1 MVLPSLGVCVLIAAV
16 TTGGAT
22 ASGSGGVVPRFSL
35 STTTATTDDEVSLRV
50 SQTPGLSQREIRLYL
65 VPADVAASVRS
76 RFDSRLSFIGTVRAS
91 RQARIVFTVPPLESG
106 RYALAYWCRRCLTR
120 GKGLGVQAS
129 PKLRV
134 TAPAGEGCPTTKPN
148 GNVPPVA
155 PGAWSGFHWHGNGAL
170 WVWLRPDGI
179 LVTNALGGEKKI
191 WVAKEWGRTLSVNYR
206 TLDTPSAPITAP
218 VVSGTL
224 SGYDGPSWA
233 SRMSFQPGCW
243 QISGRLGDVSLSF
256 VVQVVLGNNSG
267 ALS

>member
-1 MVLPSLGVCVLIAAV
+1 MVLRSLGACVLIAAV
-16 TTGGAT
+16 TTGGT
-22 ASGSGGVVPRFSL
+22 ASNPGDVVPRFLL
-35 STTTATTDDEVSLRV
+35 SATAATTDDEVALRV
-50 SQTPGLSQREIRLYL
+50 VRTPRLPLREIRLYL
-65 VPADVAASVRS
+65 VPTGVAASIRS
-76 RFDSRLSFIGTVRAS
+76 RFDSRLSFIGTVPAS
-91 RQARIVFTVPPLESG
+91 RHARLVFTVPPLEPG
-106 RYALAYWCRRCLTR
+106 RYALAYWCRNCLR
-120 GKGLGVQAS
+120 RAKGIGVQAS

-134 TAPAGEGCPTTKPN
+134 TAETGEGCPTTKPN

-155 PGAWSGFHWHGNGAL
+155 RGSWTGFQWHGNGAL
-170 WVWLRPDGI
+170 WVWLRPDGM

-191 WVAKEWGRTLSVNYR
+191 WVAKECGSGPLTVNYR

-256 VVQVVLGNNSG
+256 VVQVVLGNG
-267 ALS
+267 

>member
-1 MVLPSLGVCVLIAAV
+1 MVLRSLGACVLIAAV

-22 ASGSGGVVPRFSL
+22 ASDPRGVVPRFSL
-35 STTTATTDDEVSLRV
+35 SATTATADDDVALRV
-50 SQTPGLSQREIRLYL
+50 ARAPRVPQREIRLYL
-65 VPADVAASVRS
+65 VPADVAASIRS

-91 RQARIVFTVPPLESG
+91 RHARLVFTVPPLEAG
-106 RYALAYWCRRCLTR
+106 RYALSYWCRGCLPR
-120 GKGLGVQAS
+120 GKGIGVQAS

-134 TAPAGEGCPTTKPN
+134 TAPVGEGCPTTKPN
-148 GNVPPVA
+148 GNVPPVG
-155 PGAWSGFHWHGNGAL
+155 PGSWADFQWHGNGAL
-170 WVWLRPDGI
+170 WIWLRPDGI

-191 WVAKEWGRTLSVNYR
+191 WVAKQWLSGLAVHYR
-206 TLDTPSAPITAP
+206 MLDPPSAPVTAQ

-256 VVQVVLGNNSG
+256 VVQVMLGN
-267 ALS
+267 A